1 MRTLYLVRH
10 AKSDWSEPAL
20 SDQQRPLNARGRRD
34 APAMARR
41 LARRYRRPQLL
52 LSSPALRALRTAEIF
67 ARSFGA
73 RRRDI
78 IVNPRLYAS
87 TASALLRIVRTL
99 DNDLTRVMLFGHNP
113 ELSSLAHRLCD
124 HIDHLPTCAVVRF
137 KYDAKSWREVGRSPP
152 ARATLCTPRRGST
165 AILSAGDR

>member
-10 AKSDWSEPAL
+10 AKSDWSEPAV

-67 ARSFGA
+67 ARSFGS
-73 RRRDI
+73 RQREIMVD
-78 IVNPRLYAS
+78 PRLYAS
-87 TASALLRIVRTL
+87 TASALLRIVQTL
-99 DNDLTRVMLFGHNP
+99 DDDLRRVMLFGHNP
-113 ELSSLAHRLCD
+113 ELSALAHRLCD
-124 HIDHLPTCAVVRF
+124 RIDHLSTCAVARF
-137 KYDAKSWREVGRSPP
+137 KFDAKSWREVGRTPP
-152 ARATLCTPRRGST
+152 ARATLSTPGRGS
-165 AILSAGDR
+165 SRRS